1 MYLVGLRSTSVR
13 AEQRFPEPL
22 APLSLV
28 EYVAV
33 WALKLPALHTDV
45 LKTHEF
51 QSFSAKLL
59 EFNKWHPPNHLLPC
73 LNTCLLYTSELELF
87 TTVDVIGQGLPL
99 LMPKGVQVIQTL
111 QRWIEDE
118 EEKRGYMRT
127 KTRCV

>member
-1 MYLVGLRSTSVR
+1 MGLRFTSVR

-73 LNTCLLYTSELELF
+73 LNTMADTLYVS
-87 TTVDVIGQGLPL
+87 VCG
-99 LMPKGVQVIQTL
+99 QVIAAGFSGIQ
-111 QRWIEDE
+111 
-118 EEKRGYMRT
+118 
-127 KTRCV
+127 

>member
-13 AEQRFPEPL
+13 AEQRFPELL

-73 LNTCLLYTSELELF
+73 LNTVADTLYVS
-87 TTVDVIGQGLPL
+87 VCG
-99 LMPKGVQVIQTL
+99 QVIAADFL
-111 QRWIEDE
+111 I
-118 EEKRGYMRT
+118 
-127 KTRCV
+127 

>member
-1 MYLVGLRSTSVR
+1 MGLRSTSVR

-73 LNTCLLYTSELELF
+73 LNT
-87 TTVDVIGQGLPL
+87 TVDSLYA
-99 LMPKGVQVIQTL
+99 GVCSQVIAADFL
-111 QRWIEDE
+111 I
-118 EEKRGYMRT
+118 
-127 KTRCV
+127 

>member
-1 MYLVGLRSTSVR
+1 MFPLLGRKALYLVGLRSTSVR

-59 EFNKWHPPNHLLPC
+59 ESKKDH
-73 LNTCLLYTSELELF
+73 TKKLF
-87 TTVDVIGQGLPL
+87 TTTQN
-99 LMPKGVQVIQTL
+99 
-111 QRWIEDE
+111 
-118 EEKRGYMRT
+118 
-127 KTRCV
+127 CV

>member
-1 MYLVGLRSTSVR
+1 VGLRSTSVR

-28 EYVAV
+28 ECVAV

-73 LNTCLLYTSELELF
+73 LNTMADTLYVS
-87 TTVDVIGQGLPL
+87 VCG
-99 LMPKGVQVIQTL
+99 QVIAADFSGIQ
-111 QRWIEDE
+111 
-118 EEKRGYMRT
+118 
-127 KTRCV
+127 

>member
-1 MYLVGLRSTSVR
+1 MRVIVSVIRQKSFVSRGSTFHFGPR
-13 AEQRFPEPL
+13 
-22 APLSLV
+22 V

-73 LNTCLLYTSELELF
+73 LNTVADTLYVS
-87 TTVDVIGQGLPL
+87 VCG
-99 LMPKGVQVIQTL
+99 QVIAADFL
-111 QRWIEDE
+111 I
-118 EEKRGYMRT
+118 
-127 KTRCV
+127 

>member
-1 MYLVGLRSTSVR
+1 MRVIVSVIRQKSFVSRGSTFHFGPRRTEV
-13 AEQRFPEPL
+13 PEPL

-73 LNTCLLYTSELELF
+73 LNTMADTLYVS
-87 TTVDVIGQGLPL
+87 VCG
-99 LMPKGVQVIQTL
+99 QVIAADFSGIQ
-111 QRWIEDE
+111 
-118 EEKRGYMRT
+118 
-127 KTRCV
+127 

>member
-1 MYLVGLRSTSVR
+1 MGLRSTSVR

-33 WALKLPALHTDV
+33 WALKLPVLHTDV

-73 LNTCLLYTSELELF
+73 LNTMADTLYVS
-87 TTVDVIGQGLPL
+87 VCG
-99 LMPKGVQVIQTL
+99 QVIAAGFSGIQ
-111 QRWIEDE
+111 
-118 EEKRGYMRT
+118 
-127 KTRCV
+127 

>member
-1 MYLVGLRSTSVR
+1 MGLRSTPVR
-13 AEQRFPEPL
+13 AGQRFPEPL

-73 LNTCLLYTSELELF
+73 LNTMADTLYVS
-87 TTVDVIGQGLPL
+87 VCG
-99 LMPKGVQVIQTL
+99 QVIAADFSGIQ
-111 QRWIEDE
+111 
-118 EEKRGYMRT
+118 
-127 KTRCV
+127 

>member
-73 LNTCLLYTSELELF
+73 LNTMADTLYVS
-87 TTVDVIGQGLPL
+87 VCG
-99 LMPKGVQVIQTL
+99 QVIAVNFFSVSVNDL
-111 QRWIEDE
+111 NSI
-118 EEKRGYMRT
+118 YIS
-127 KTRCV
+127 CAAPA